1 MAVHGGYDRPG
12 HWGCHRQTERHDAPS
27 GEQVRKGSG
36 ECRQARSR
44 RIESQARLENGS
56 SPDEIAGPSKAK
68 RKAGEHDRPHQA
80 DPLDGR
86 QASVEFFLDSRKQ
99 YADTADALH
108 VEKRSE
114 ANDQENA

>member
-1 MAVHGGYDRPG
+1 MIAAAIGAAIAKPSAMT
-12 HWGCHRQTERHDAPS
+12 HREASKCAKVSRER
-27 GEQVRKGSG
+27 
-36 ECRQARSR
+36 RQARSR
-44 RIESQARLENGS
+44 RIESEARLENGS

-86 QASVEFFLDSRKQ
+86 QARVEFLLDSRKQ
-99 YADTADALH
+99 YADATDALH

>member
-1 MAVHGGYDRPG
+1 MLMSKEIPG
-12 HWGCHRQTERHDAPS
+12 DGANGAGMSATGDI
-27 GEQVRKGSG
+27 VRMP
-36 ECRQARSR
+36 
-44 RIESQARLENGS
+44 

-80 DPLDGR
+80 DPLDRRQGR
-86 QASVEFFLDSRKQ
+86 VDFLLDSRKQ
-99 YADTADALH
+99 DADAADALH